1 MQWMFGIHYWSINAL
16 CSIKNFISYVIENMQ
31 ELWERALNDLVE
43 LLEKWIEV
51 IPPYLVD
58 LFNRYAMYGIFKEWF
73 YVIMCLLGIILPIL
87 RFKKYKDDDEWMD
100 SPAPIFFFVVFII
113 SFIFIFVFS
122 INLIEA
128 IFIPEVYVIHDL
140 QWCSTCRW

>member
-1 MQWMFGIHYWSINAL
+1 
-16 CSIKNFISYVIENMQ
+16 MQ
-31 ELWERALNDLVE
+31 ELWERALKDLVE

-51 IPPYLVD
+51 VPPYLAD
-58 LFNRYAMYGIFKEWF
+58 LFHRYAMYGIFKESF
-73 YVIMCLLGIILPIL
+73 FVIMCLLGIILPIL

-140 QWCSTCRW
+140 QWCTACRW